1 MDIITLTGSPLFSI
15 VYFLKMQLRRLK
27 GVGLD
32 ERSSRQQEQAFSTG
46 KETISNLAQW
56 GYCGIQ
62 DAPYTQLAIK
72 LLRSSNSASPSSK
85 QLSLHF
91 LFLLSKVN
99 RLGIS

>member
-1 MDIITLTGSPLFSI
+1 MRLTGSPLFSI
-15 VYFLKMQLRRLK
+15 VYFLTLLLRRLN

-32 ERSSRQQEQAFSTG
+32 ERSGRQQEQAFSTG
-46 KETISNLAQW
+46 KEAISNLAQW

-72 LLRSSNSASPSSK
+72 LLRSSNSASPLSK
-85 QLSLHF
+85 QLSLHVF
-91 LFLLSKVN
+91 AFLLSKVN